1 MWVFLYPA
9 HNTLCVKE
17 SEGRSYLLD
26 DNTYRMFG
34 VCLVSVKIN
43 LKSRSMKRMYTYYAA
58 VFTVNLFIIIK
69 IYFKI
74 KFI

>member
-1 MWVFLYPA
+1 M
-9 HNTLCVKE
+9 
-17 SEGRSYLLD
+17 D